1 MPPPKRLVVAS
12 VNLGQSGSSKCVG
25 CLLAKLVL
33 STSTTMST
41 SAITASWHIDR
52 IIKACNIRSDKLNAL
67 LCFSNRFAQS
77 QDVVCIGSHSRL
89 NCIDSACYTLQCSCK
104 VCLVLSGLV
113 AEPNEQCDKNDYCDD
128 VQSNVLSP
136 SSSIIVLVHNTYMFS
151 ECDIAL
157 KGGTL
162 QHLIQSREIFPC
174 CFQVA
179 SQLLLGCQ
187 TEMDGRQNEI
197 DIPGSHPHPLCD
209 P

>member
-25 CLLAKLVL
+25 CLLAKLVISATT
-33 STSTTMST
+33 STSTMS
-41 SAITASWHIDR
+41 ASWHIDC
-52 IIKACNIRSDKLNAL
+52 IIKSSNIISNELNAL
-67 LCFSNRFAQS
+67 LHFSNR
-77 QDVVCIGSHSRL
+77 VVQARDALTIGSHSRL
-89 NCIDSACYTLQCSCK
+89 NCIDSACYTLYCSCK

-113 AEPNEQCDKNDYCDD
+113 AEPNEQCDKNDSCDD

-162 QHLIQSREIFPC
+162 QHLIQSREIFPR
-174 CFQVA
+174 CFQVV

-187 TEMDGRQNEI
+187 TKMNGRQNEI
-197 DIPGSHPHPLCD
+197 DIPGSHPHPLCN

>member
-25 CLLAKLVL
+25 CLLAKLIISTTT
-33 STSTTMST
+33 STSTMS
-41 SAITASWHIDR
+41 ASWHIDC
-52 IIKACNIRSDKLNAL
+52 IIQVGNICSDELNAL

-77 QDVVCIGSHSRL
+77 QDIVSICSHSRL
-89 NCIDSACYTLQCSCK
+89 NCIDSARYTLHSSCK

-113 AEPNEQCDKNDYCDD
+113 AEPNEQCDKNDSCDD

-157 KGGTL
+157 KEEYCKIMT
-162 QHLIQSREIFPC
+162 
-174 CFQVA
+174 
-179 SQLLLGCQ
+179 
-187 TEMDGRQNEI
+187 
-197 DIPGSHPHPLCD
+197 
-209 P
+209 